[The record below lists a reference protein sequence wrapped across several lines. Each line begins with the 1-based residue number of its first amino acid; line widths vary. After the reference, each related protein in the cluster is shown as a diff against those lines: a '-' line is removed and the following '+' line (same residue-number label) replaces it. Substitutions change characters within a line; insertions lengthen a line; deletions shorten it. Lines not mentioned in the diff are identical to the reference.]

1 MRFHDFHLSGYDV
14 RKFGG
19 EIVLHLVYD
28 YPPQPP
34 EESHIRF
41 RDVAFYH
48 FVHTGG
54 AIILDIAQIP
64 LTEFVDRFADRMA
77 EWDRQHGVSRWV
89 SDRTR
94 YKAALE
100 SESLQAWE
108 ISSAVGFEGVV
119 LAKRIE
125 DVTHEY
131 RQTPNQE
138 LQPTAGRS
146 DV

>member
-34 EESHIRF
+34 EKSHIRF
-41 RDVAFYH
+41 RDVEFYH
-48 FVHTGG
+48 FIHTGG

-64 LTEFVDRFADRMA
+64 LAQFVHQFATRLA
-77 EWDRQHGVSRWV
+77 EWDRQHGVSRWD
-89 SDRTR
+89 SDHTR
-94 YKAALE
+94 YQAALE
-100 SESLQAWE
+100 SECLQAWE

-119 LAKRIE
+119 LAKGIE
-125 DVTHEY
+125 DATREY
-131 RQTPNQE
+131 HQTPNQA